1 MVSAGKGVLFVALG
15 ASLWGIIGIFTRFLY
30 GEGLSP
36 LQITF
41 TRCVVTLIGISIA
54 ALIIDRDLLKID
66 IKDIWMFI
74 GTGLF
79 SIVFFNVMY
88 FTTQQMVSLSTAS
101 VLLYTAPCFVMIM
114 SAILFKERVT
124 KLKIAALVLAFIGC
138 VFATGL
144 GGDSMNMG
152 IVYGILAGFGYALYS
167 IFSKYALAKY
177 SLMTIL
183 FYTFLV
189 ATLCLIPFSD
199 IPQVAEACMD
209 TEVLMY
215 ILGLGIV
222 STILPYYFYTKG
234 LKGMDAGKASIIAFI
249 EPMVATIASILIGDE
264 FGIMNVIGIV
274 LILGSVILLSRGIDN
289 GSSDQD
295 VSG

>member
-1 MVSAGKGVLFVALG
+1 MNAAGKGVLFVALG

-41 TRCVVTLIGISIA
+41 TRCIVTLVSMFFA
-54 ALIIDRDLLKID
+54 VLAIDRKLFRID

-114 SAILFKERVT
+114 SAILFKEKVT
-124 KLKIAALVLAFIGC
+124 RLKIIALILAFTGC

-144 GGDSMNMG
+144 GGDGMNIG
-152 IVYGILAGFGYALYS
+152 VAYGILAGFGYALYS
-167 IFSKYALAKY
+167 IFSKYALVKY
-177 SLMTIL
+177 SLPTIL

-189 ATLCLIPFSD
+189 ATVCLLPFCD
-199 IPQVAEACMD
+199 IAHVADAC
-209 TEVLMY
+209 TNSEVILY

-222 STILPYYFYTKG
+222 STVLPYYFYTKG

-249 EPMVATIASILIGDE
+249 EPMVATVASIAIGDE
-264 FGIMNVIGIV
+264 FGVMNVIGIA
-274 LILGSVILLSRGIDN
+274 LILGSVILLSRGSEN
-289 GSSDQD
+289 
-295 VSG
+295 